1 MFRKAISGI
10 VIGSIAAAQAYAQ
23 VPKVAVDIAPLHS
36 LVAQVMDGVGEPD
49 LLIRP
54 ESSPHEYSL
63 RPSEAKALSQANV
76 VFWVGEGI
84 TPWLEKPLSSLAGS
98 ATQIKMMEVEGTT
111 LYGFREGATFEA
123 HEHHADDP
131 HHEHDQEHEEEHEH
145 HHEGHDPHAWL
156 DPKNAEVWVE
166 TIANT
171 LSNVDSENAQA
182 YQDNAKVAIAHLRQL
197 TIDIDQKAKELKGIN
212 FIVFHDAYQY
222 FEQRFQLL
230 ASGAISISDASAP
243 SPARIAE
250 IRQTVKDLGVTCV
263 FTEPQFN
270 PELVNTVF
278 EDSIV
283 TTIGTMDPIGANI
296 AVGKEQYRLLLMAM
310 INSIQQCQR

>member
-1 MFRKAISGI
+1 M
-10 VIGSIAAAQAYAQ
+10 
-23 VPKVAVDIAPLHS
+23 
-36 LVAQVMDGVGEPD
+36 
-49 LLIRP
+49 
-54 ESSPHEYSL
+54 
-63 RPSEAKALSQANV
+63 
-76 VFWVGEGI
+76 
-84 TPWLEKPLSSLAGS
+84 
-98 ATQIKMMEVEGTT
+98 
-111 LYGFREGATFEA
+111 
-123 HEHHADDP
+123 
-131 HHEHDQEHEEEHEH
+131 
-145 HHEGHDPHAWL
+145 
-156 DPKNAEVWVE
+156 
-166 TIANT
+166 
-171 LSNVDSENAQA
+171 
-182 YQDNAKVAIAHLRQL
+182 AIAHLRQL